1 MNWYNKFICRVL
13 GTLLLALSVLL
24 IGTACNEKSDDNTI
38 EGQNLNNNFSI
49 SGTILGAANQ
59 PVILEA
65 LSAKGTIKLAETM
78 TEVNGDFEL
87 IGNIKGMGLYQ
98 LSVGIA
104 GNKSIPITLSPKEK
118 IKVNGSYTN
127 FERLVDIKGAKW
139 GPVVSEYMR
148 IFNDFAIQQMALVN
162 DPKLTEDQKMQEFL
176 KLRKPLDEFARKQM
190 LNDLSNPANIVLT
203 TSMTPA
209 MGFEQ
214 WDPSNLEVLKSVS
227 KAFQKKYP
235 SSPITKSM
243 AAQVQQIEAGYN
255 QFKNGGIPVE
265 LSTSAPDISLPNP
278 EGKILQ
284 LSSLKGKVVLIDF
297 WASWCGPCRR
307 ENPNVVALYTKYK
320 DKGFTVFSV
329 SLDNDKEAWK
339 RAIKSDGLV
348 WPYHV
353 SDLKEWSSPLVQLY
367 KFEGIPFTVLLD
379 KKGNIVEKNLRG
391 KALELKLKE
400 LL

>member
-162 DPKLTEDQKMQEFL
+162 DSKLTEDQKMQEFL

-235 SSPITKSM
+235 SSPITRSM

-284 LSSLKGKVVLIDF
+284 LSALKGKVVLIDF

-400 LL
+400 IL

>member
-1 MNWYNKFICRVL
+1 MNWYNKFIGSLLAV
-13 GTLLLALSVLL
+13 LLLTISVLFT
-24 IGTACNEKSDDNTI
+24 GASCSEKSDQESSED
-38 EGQNLNNNFSI
+38 QNLENNFSI
-49 SGTILGAANQ
+49 TGTILGAANQ

-87 IGNIKGMGLYQ
+87 VGNIKGMGLYQ

-118 IKVNGSYTN
+118 IKVNGSYAN

-148 IFNDFAIQQMALVN
+148 IFNDFAVQQMALVN
-162 DPKLTEDQKMQEFL
+162 DPKLSEEQKLQEFL
-176 KLRKPLDEFARKQM
+176 KLRRPLDEFAKQQM
-190 LNDLSNPANIVLT
+190 LKDLSNPANIVLT

-214 WDPSNLEVLKSVS
+214 WDASNLEVLKSVA

-243 AAQVQQIEAGYN
+243 AVQVEQIEAGYN
-255 QFKNGGIPVE
+255 QFKNGGSSPVI
-265 LSTSAPDISLPNP
+265 SNVAPEISLPNP
-278 EGKILQ
+278 DGKVIS

-297 WASWCGPCRR
+297 WASWCGPCRK
-307 ENPNVVALYTKYK
+307 ENPNVVAMYSKYK

-348 WPYHV
+348 WPNHV
-353 SDLKEWSSPLVQLY
+353 SDLKQWETPLVQLY
-367 KFEGIPFTVLLD
+367 QFEGIPFTVLID
-379 KKGNIVEKNLRG
+379 KKGNIIAKNLRG
-391 KALELKLKE
+391 QALESKLKE
-400 LL
+400 IL

>member
-214 WDPSNLEVLKSVS
+214 WDSSNLEVLKSVS

-284 LSSLKGKVVLIDF
+284 LSSLKGKVVLLDF

>member
-13 GTLLLALSVLL
+13 GALLLALSVLL
-24 IGTACNEKSDDNTI
+24 IGTACNEKSDDKTI

-379 KKGNIVEKNLRG
+379 KNGNIVEKNLRG

>member
-1 MNWYNKFICRVL
+1 MNWYNKFIGRLLAV
-13 GTLLLALSVLL
+13 LLLSVSVLF
-24 IGTACNEKSDDNTI
+24 TSTSCSEKSDKETS
-38 EGQNLNNNFSI
+38 EELNLENNFSI

-118 IKVNGSYTN
+118 IKVNGSYAN

-148 IFNDFAIQQMALVN
+148 IFNDFAVQQMALVN
-162 DPKLTEDQKMQEFL
+162 DPKLTEEQKMQEFL
-176 KLRKPLDEFARKQM
+176 KLRKPLDEFAKQQM
-190 LNDLSNPANIVLT
+190 LKDLSNPANIVLT

-227 KAFQKKYP
+227 KAFKKKYP

-243 AAQVQQIEAGYN
+243 DVQVQQIEAGYN
-255 QFKNGGIPVE
+255 QFKNGGIPSEV
-265 LSTSAPDISLPNP
+265 STLAPEISLPNP
-278 EGKILQ
+278 EGKTLQ
-284 LSSLKGKVVLIDF
+284 LSSLRGKVVLIDF

-307 ENPNVVALYTKYK
+307 ENPNVVAMYTKYK
-320 DKGFTVFSV
+320 DKGFTIFSV

-339 RAIKSDGLV
+339 RAIKADGLS

-353 SDLKEWSSPLVQLY
+353 SDLKQWDSPLVQLY
-367 KFEGIPFTVLLD
+367 QFEGIPFTVLLD
-379 KKGNIVEKNLRG
+379 KKGNIVAKNLRG
-391 KALELKLKE
+391 QALESKIKE

>member
-214 WDPSNLEVLKSVS
+214 WDSSNLEVLKSVS

>member
-235 SSPITKSM
+235 SSPITRSM

>member
-1 MNWYNKFICRVL
+1 MNWYNKFIGRLLAV
-13 GTLLLALSVLL
+13 LLLTISVLFT
-24 IGTACNEKSDDNTI
+24 GASCSEKSDQ
-38 EGQNLNNNFSI
+38 ESSEEQNLENNFSI
-49 SGTILGAANQ
+49 TGTILGAANQ

-87 IGNIKGMGLYQ
+87 VGNIKGMGLYQ

-118 IKVNGSYTN
+118 IKVNGSYAN

-148 IFNDFAIQQMALVN
+148 IFNDFAVQQMALVN
-162 DPKLTEDQKMQEFL
+162 DPKLSEEQKLQEFL
-176 KLRKPLDEFARKQM
+176 KLRRPLDEFAKQQM
-190 LNDLSNPANIVLT
+190 LKDLSNPANIVLT

-214 WDPSNLEVLKSVS
+214 WDASNLEVLKSVA

-243 AAQVQQIEAGYN
+243 AVQVEQIEAGYN
-255 QFKNGGIPVE
+255 QFINGGSSPVI
-265 LSTSAPDISLPNP
+265 SNVAPEISLPNP
-278 EGKILQ
+278 DGKVIS

-297 WASWCGPCRR
+297 WASWCGPCRK
-307 ENPNVVALYTKYK
+307 ENPNVVAMYSKYK

-348 WPYHV
+348 WPNHV
-353 SDLKEWSSPLVQLY
+353 SDLKQWETPLVQLY
-367 KFEGIPFTVLLD
+367 QFEGIPFTVLID
-379 KKGNIVEKNLRG
+379 KKGNIIAKNLRG
-391 KALELKLKE
+391 QALESKLKE
-400 LL
+400 IL